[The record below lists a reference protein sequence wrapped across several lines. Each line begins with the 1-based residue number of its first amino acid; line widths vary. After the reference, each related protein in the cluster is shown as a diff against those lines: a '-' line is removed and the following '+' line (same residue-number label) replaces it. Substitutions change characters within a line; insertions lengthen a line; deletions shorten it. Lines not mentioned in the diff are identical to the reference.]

1 MLTPQE
7 GAVLPQGLEFTLVHR
22 ITQDLSVFKVSCMPL
37 VSTQKE
43 GMSDAEFGLV
53 I

>member
-7 GAVLPQGLEFTLVHR
+7 GAVLLQGLEFTLVRR
-22 ITQDLSVFKVSCMPL
+22 ITQDLSVFKVPRMPL
-37 VSTQKE
+37 VSARKE
-43 GMSDAEFGLV
+43 AMSDTEFGLV